1 MVVMV
6 AKFLWRKGYLRLPE
20 SCSFPLS
27 PAGGEGG
34 QDTNDYDSSCRA
46 SCPAELYESRGMTP
60 YDVLMDVN
68 ALYWTGRF
76 TGGVIVRFP

>member
-34 QDTNDYDSSCRA
+34 QDTNDYGSSCRA